1 MSEKTDTKPD
11 ALPDLDDLLQ
21 CPVCYEIPSG
31 QIFQCNEG
39 HHVCGRCKARLDVCP
54 VCRALFFGTRNY
66 AMEELI
72 ANVRKLRAF
81 KLGGKVTTGTGSSE
95 CRTPAKET
103 TSDES
108 ESNAA
113 DDEENDLQLSNRLT
127 LRPPPACKGLFRC
140 LCCKNG
146 NAERLPAARLLNHL
160 RYFHSSDLIE
170 GQSENGEYLQA
181 WQFSTVP
188 GKLVTAVRVSDM
200 DDAVCAWLTMAASPW
215 VSHEFSYTVTISGND
230 REAIFSDCVWSVRS
244 CEGSLKKRGHCLSVT
259 GRDARAL
266 TAPVAISGKLSVRR
280 TPVDQLTQQPQPRA
294 VLRVANRGNAN
305 DTHTHNSAAHDLEP
319 FLQDLQNDVARLSR
333 AFATLGREANALVRS
348 EAEMRVRI
356 ENTQNRQNTMPTQNS
371 IAIAEIN
378 VQPTRDNPSPSTER
392 THLSRNA
399 RRRMRQRLR
408 AALNASPSPPEQT
421 PVSTLHQRNNQP
433 VPVQRQN
440 GPPTDDS
447 VVHMTGLAIVE
458 PSILTAPAT
467 QSTGGPSNHNP
478 QNTNARTNKK
488 KRRHRR

>member
-113 DDEENDLQLSNRLT
+113 DDEENDLQLSN
-127 LRPPPACKGLFRC
+127 
-140 LCCKNG
+140 
-146 NAERLPAARLLNHL
+146 
-160 RYFHSSDLIE
+160 

-200 DDAVCAWLTMAASPW
+200 GIFFLTIEITNDAVCAWLTMAASPW